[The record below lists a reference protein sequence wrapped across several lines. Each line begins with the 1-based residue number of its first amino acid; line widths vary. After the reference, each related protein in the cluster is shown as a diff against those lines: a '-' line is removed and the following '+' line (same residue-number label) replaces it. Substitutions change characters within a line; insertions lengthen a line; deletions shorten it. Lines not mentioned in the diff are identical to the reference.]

1 MFLRVKIIPGSA
13 LSEIADELADG
24 TLKIRIAAAPER
36 GRANAALV
44 ALLAERYHV
53 SRSAITIISGHSA
66 SRKLI
71 RIDV

>member
-1 MFLRVKIIPGSA
+1 MFLRVKIVPRSA

-24 TLKIRIAAAPER
+24 ALKIKIAAPPER

-53 SRSAITIISGHSA
+53 PRSAITIVSGHSA

-71 RIDV
+71 RIDL